1 MKKIAG
7 LIKLIFLIGCIGC
20 MVLYSSA
27 VVRPKYEE
35 LPNDLTSKIKG
46 FYALEEDTL
55 DVLFMGT
62 SHTYYG
68 FNPSILYKET
78 GLSSYVFAGECQPIS
93 VTYHY
98 LVEALKTQSPSLIVL
113 DVFALLPA
121 SYKCQNNG
129 IIKKNL
135 ESFNFSENKYAA
147 LSLIKDENIFENLLD
162 ISIYKDRWTDLTE
175 RDFRFPLEDHFNT
188 SFGFSSG
195 YPLDDPIYE
204 RDLYSTDE
212 IQELDNQA
220 MEYLIKIF
228 ELAQSNGIDI
238 YVVKTPYHQTEEERK
253 MINYIFQIAK
263 EYGFSNFDYN
273 QILDELDYIY
283 ERDGDCWHCNIRGS
297 WKLTH
302 YLSETIKRFFDIQP
316 KSDVYAE
323 EYKAMY
329 CLTMQEWL
337 WTQNNPVYYLEFLK
351 EIDITLMINY
361 VGKETTILT
370 EEQWKLFED
379 LGITRFDPRK
389 NYAAV
394 IVHGKPVFEAV
405 GKTEGYQEEVQVGDL
420 VVQINSPDGQDV
432 FFSYDGKK
440 EAYPHIG
447 LNMIIAD
454 NRSREFLDRLCF
466 DTQNE
471 FQILKY

>member
-1 MKKIAG
+1 MKKILG
-7 LIKLIFLIGCIGC
+7 LMKLIFLVGCICC

-35 LPNDLTSKIKG
+35 MPNDLTSKIKG
-46 FYALEEDTL
+46 FYALEENTI

-113 DVFALLPA
+113 DVFALLPS

-129 IIKKNL
+129 IIKKNV
-135 ESFNFSENKYAA
+135 ESFNFSKNKFEA
-147 LSLIKDENIFENLLD
+147 LSLIRGENVFENLLD
-162 ISIYKDRWTDLTE
+162 ISIYKERWTELTE
-175 RDFRFPLEDHFNT
+175 RDFHFPLQEHFN
-188 SFGFSSG
+188 SRFGFTSG
-195 YPLDDPIYE
+195 FPYGEQVYYRE
-204 RDLYSTDE
+204 QYSTNE
-212 IQELDNQA
+212 VQELDGVA
-220 MEYLIKIF
+220 LEYLIKFF
-228 ELAQSNGIDI
+228 ELAKANNIEV

-253 MINYIFQIAK
+253 MTNYIFQVAK

-273 QILDELDYIY
+273 QILDELDYVY
-283 ERDGDCWHCNIRGS
+283 ERDGDSWHCHIRGA

-302 YLSETIKRFFDIQP
+302 YLSETIKHHFEIQP
-316 KSDVYAE
+316 KADTYAE

-329 CLTMQEWL
+329 CLTMQELL
-337 WTQNNPVYYLEFLK
+337 WTQQNPVYYLEFLK
-351 EIDITLMINY
+351 EIDTTLMINY
-361 VGKETTILT
+361 IGKDSTILT
-370 EEQWKLFED
+370 DEQWKLFED
-379 LGITRFDPRK
+379 LGISRFDTRK

-394 IVHGKPVFEAV
+394 IVHGKPVFEAF
-405 GKTEGYQEEVQVGDL
+405 GETEAYSEEIQVGDL
-420 VVQINSPDGQDV
+420 VIQVDSPDGYDV
-432 FFSYDGKK
+432 FFTYDGKE

-454 NRSREFLDRLCF
+454 NRSKNFLDRLSF
-466 DTQNE
+466 DTQTE
-471 FQILKY
+471 FGILKY